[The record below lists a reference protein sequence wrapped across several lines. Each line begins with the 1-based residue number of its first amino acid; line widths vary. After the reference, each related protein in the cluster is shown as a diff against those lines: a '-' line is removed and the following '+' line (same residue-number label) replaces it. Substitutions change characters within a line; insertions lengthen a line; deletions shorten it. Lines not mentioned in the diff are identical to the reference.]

1 MTRTRDVA
9 TQGGLVLLNTT
20 TFSAQSTV
28 SFNNVF
34 SSTYDNY
41 KVLVNINSVS
51 TTLNGQ
57 LRLRAS
63 GTDDSSGFHYSSGIS
78 TIPTTTAI
86 SNWNYQGTTSFIPF
100 RTNSSG
106 GNGLGVSE
114 INLFNPAKSIITIVT
129 YNSLTNFGDTQFNIG
144 GGQHFVN
151 TAYDGFSLIA
161 STGNMTG
168 TIEVYG
174 YK

>member
-28 SFNNVF
+28 SINNAF

-41 KVLVNINSVS
+41 KVLVNLNSVS

-57 LRLRAS
+57 LRLRVS
-63 GTDDSSGFHYSSGIS
+63 GTDDTSGFHYSSGIS
-78 TIPTTTAI
+78 TIPTTTTI
-86 SNWNYQGTTSFIPF
+86 SNWNYQGTTTFIPF
-100 RTNSSG
+100 RANSSN

-161 STGNMTG
+161 SAGNMTG

>member
-1 MTRTRDVA
+1 
-9 TQGGLVLLNTT
+9 
-20 TFSAQSTV
+20 
-28 SFNNVF
+28 VF

-41 KVLVNINSVS
+41 KVLVNLNSVS

-57 LRLRAS
+57 LRLRVS
-63 GTDDSSGFHYSSGIS
+63 GTDDTSGFHYSSGIS
-78 TIPTTTAI
+78 TIPTTTTI

-100 RTNSSG
+100 RAG
-106 GNGLGVSE
+106 GLSVSE
-114 INLFNPAKSIITIVT
+114 INLFNPAKPITTIVT
-129 YNSLTNFGDTQFNIG
+129 YNSLTNFGDTQFNTG
-144 GGQHFVN
+144 GGQHAVN

>member
-1 MTRTRDVA
+1 VTRTRDVA

-28 SFNNVF
+28 SINNAF

-57 LRLRAS
+57 LRLRVS
-63 GTDDSSGFHYSSGIS
+63 GTDDTSGFHYSSGIS
-78 TIPTTTAI
+78 TIPTTTTI

-114 INLFNPAKSIITIVT
+114 INLFNPAKPIITIVT

-151 TAYDGFSLIA
+151 TAHDGFSLIA
-161 STGNMTG
+161 SAGNMTG

>member
-1 MTRTRDVA
+1 MTRARDVA

-28 SFNNVF
+28 SINNVF

-41 KVLVNINSVS
+41 KVLVNLNSVS

-57 LRLRAS
+57 LRLRVS
-63 GTDDSSGFHYSSGIS
+63 GTDDTSGFHYSSGIS
-78 TIPTTTAI
+78 TIPTTTTI

-100 RTNSSG
+100 RAV
-106 GNGLGVSE
+106 GLGVSE
-114 INLFNPAKSIITIVT
+114 INLFNPAKPITTIVT
-129 YNSLTNFGDTQFNIG
+129 YNSLTNFGDTQFNTG
-144 GGQHFVN
+144 GGQHLVN